1 MRAPSIVLAGGGTAG
16 HVSPLLAIADA
27 LRAARPDA
35 DLLAVGT
42 ATGMETRLVPAAG
55 YRLATIDRVPLPRS
69 LSADLLRLPTRLARA
84 VRQAGDLLDA
94 AHADAVVGVGGYVC
108 TPLYLAARR
117 RRVPIV
123 IHEANVTAGLAN
135 RVGARFAASVGTA
148 FAQTALPHARL
159 VGMPMSRTI
168 ADLDRSGARAAA
180 RARFGI
186 DPDARLLAVTG
197 GSSGAASLNRALVS
211 ALPAL
216 AAAGITVLHVTGRGK
231 RAESAPG
238 IPVAG
243 SHYTQIEY
251 VDGMADLY
259 AAADLL
265 VARAGA
271 GTVNEVAAV
280 GLPAVFVPLPHGN
293 GEQAL
298 NARFLVDAGAALI
311 VRDHEFTADWIGTHV
326 PELLHD
332 DARLAGMAAAAA
344 DLGIRDAD
352 RAMAR
357 LVLDAAGRHASA
369 SPSPS
374 PSARSSIDAHRTPES
389 GPDAASID
397 DLASGGASGGDGD
410 GGGVTR

>member
-1 MRAPSIVLAGGGTAG
+1 MTGPSIVLGGGGTAG

-27 LRAARPDA
+27 IRATRPDA
-35 DLLAVGT
+35 DLVAVGT
-42 ATGMETRLVPAAG
+42 PTGMETRLVPAAG
-55 YRLATIDRVPLPRS
+55 YRLATIERVPMPRS
-69 LSADLLRLPTRLARA
+69 LSADLLRLPTRLAKA
-84 VRQAGDLLDA
+84 VRQAGEILDR

-117 RRVPIV
+117 RGVPIV

-135 RVGARFAASVGTA
+135 RVGARFATTVATA
-148 FAQTALPHARL
+148 FSQTKLPHAKL
-159 VGMPMSRTI
+159 VGMPMNRAI
-168 ADLDRSGARAAA
+168 ADLDRSAARAAA

-197 GSSGAASLNRALVS
+197 GSSGAASLNRALIA

-216 AAAGITVLHVTGRGK
+216 AEAGISVLHVTGRGK
-231 RAESAPG
+231 RMESAPG
-238 IPVAG
+238 VPVTAE
-243 SHYTQIEY
+243 HYTQVEY

-271 GTVNEVAAV
+271 GTVSEVAAV

-311 VRDHEFTADWIGTHV
+311 VRDPEFTADWIGAHV

-332 DARLAGMAAAAA
+332 DARLSGMAAAAA
-344 DLGIRDAD
+344 ERGIRDAD
-352 RAMAR
+352 RTMAA
-357 LVLDAAGRHASA
+357 LVLEAAAQHAN
-369 SPSPS
+369 
-374 PSARSSIDAHRTPES
+374 HTT
-389 GPDAASID
+389 
-397 DLASGGASGGDGD
+397 GGA
-410 GGGVTR
+410 R

>member
-1 MRAPSIVLAGGGTAG
+1 MGRPSIVLGGGGTAG

-27 LRAARPDA
+27 IRDARPEA

-42 ATGMETRLVPAAG
+42 PTGMETRLVPAAG
-55 YRLATIDRVPLPRS
+55 HRLATIDRVPLPRS
-69 LSADLLRLPTRLARA
+69 LSADLVRLPVRLVKAI
-84 VRQAGDLLDA
+84 RQAGALLDA

-117 RRVPIV
+117 RGVPIV

-135 RVGARFAASVGTA
+135 RVGARFATAVATA
-148 FAQTALPHARL
+148 FSQTKLPHARL
-159 VGMPMSRTI
+159 VGMPMSRAI
-168 ADLDRSGARAAA
+168 ADLDRAAARRAA

-186 DPDARLLAVTG
+186 APDATLLAVTG
-197 GSSGAASLNRALVS
+197 GSSGAASLNRSLIA

-216 AAAGITVLHVTGRGK
+216 AAAGIRVLHVTGRGK
-231 RAESAPG
+231 QMESAPG
-238 IPVAG
+238 VPVTAD
-243 SHYTQIEY
+243 HYTQVEY

-271 GTVNEVAAV
+271 GTVSEVAAV

-311 VRDHEFTADWIGTHV
+311 VRDHEFTADWIGAHV

-344 DLGIRDAD
+344 ERGIRDAD
-352 RAMAR
+352 RTMAA
-357 LVLDAAGRHASA
+357 LVLDAAERHA
-369 SPSPS
+369 
-374 PSARSSIDAHRTPES
+374 DGS
-389 GPDAASID
+389 G
-397 DLASGGASGGDGD
+397 SGGEVS
-410 GGGVTR
+410 R